1 MNREALLAA
10 TAVGL
15 LAVVAIAALAG
26 PGVLAD
32 PDPEEPV
39 RPGHVGIAEVAV
51 SPAEVTGETVQ
62 LQLTTALAH
71 RGNAAD
77 NVTVRHRAY
86 DADSGLLTAE
96 ETVDVGEVD
105 VDGEQSVEASL
116 TVPRDGGY
124 RLETTVFRGS
134 ERLDTT
140 STTVRGVEALEPP
153 YERTTVS
160 FADRPVLPSLSVGV
174 EDASDGTATL
184 RISALVAN
192 GGDDPVNDVEL
203 RIVLRQA
210 DSNVVAD
217 EGVEPVGELR
227 PGRTHSVD
235 ATVEVPDG
243 YNYYVDAAL
252 VRNDVIL
259 DETREAA
266 NLNPQETLD
275 VNETREEI
283 AFEIEEFTEETAEPR
298 PEATP
303 APEELEEETPGFG
316 PLVGG
321 VAVIA
326 LALLL
331 ARSRRTPGN

>member
-10 TAVGL
+10 AAVGL
-15 LAVVAIAALAG
+15 LLVVAIAALAG

-32 PDPEEPV
+32 PDVEDPV
-39 RPGHVGIAEVAV
+39 EPGHVGIAEVAV
-51 SPAEVTGETVQ
+51 SPSEVTGETVQ

-86 DADSGLLTAE
+86 DADSGLLAAE
-96 ETVDVGEVD
+96 ETVDAGEVD
-105 VDGEQSVEASL
+105 VDGELSVDARL

-134 ERLDTT
+134 ERLDTAA
-140 STTVRGVEALEPP
+140 TTVHGVEALEPP

-192 GGDDPVNDVEL
+192 GGDDPVDDVEL

-217 EGVEPVGELR
+217 EAIEPVGELR
-227 PGRTHSVD
+227 PGRTHAVD

-252 VRNDVIL
+252 VRDDVII

-266 NLNPQETLD
+266 NLDPRETLD

-283 AFEIEEFTEETAEPR
+283 EFEIEEFADETDDPR

-303 APEELEEETPGFG
+303 EPRPVEEETPGFG
-316 PLVGG
+316 PAAAL

-326 LALLL
+326 LALLV
-331 ARSRRTPGN
+331 ARSRRTEQ